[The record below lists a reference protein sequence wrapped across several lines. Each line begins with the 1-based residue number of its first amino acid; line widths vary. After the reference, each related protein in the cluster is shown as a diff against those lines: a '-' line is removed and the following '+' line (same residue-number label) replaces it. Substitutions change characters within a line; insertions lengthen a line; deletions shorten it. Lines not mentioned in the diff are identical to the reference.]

1 MSDNKQCCGGWTCH
15 DDELELEQIEDFWDD
30 MEFDAWEMDNNEY
43 MDDEDDVCEVDEMAP
58 FFMWEAVMWNNQF
71 EEIAIDD
78 FDWKWLV
85 LFFYPAD
92 FTFVCPTEL
101 EELADKYSELQE
113 LWAEVVSVSTD
124 THFSHLAWKN
134 SSPAIKKIKF
144 PMLWDASWETS
155 RAYWVYQEHNG
166 LDKRWTFIVDPDWIL
181 RSIEI
186 SSEWMWRSAD
196 ETIRKIKALKHMA
209 ENPWQVCPNK
219 WADKWTLNPWE
230 DLVWKI

>member
-1 MSDNKQCCGGWTCH
+1 MSVNNKCCGAWTCH
-15 DDELELEQIEDFWDD
+15 DDELDFDQMDWYEDFDD
-30 MEFDAWEMDNNEY
+30 FADYNYSDNA
-43 MDDEDDVCEVDEMAP
+43 VAEVDEPAP
-58 FFMWEAVMWNNQF
+58 FFMWDAVMWNNQF

-78 FDWKWLV
+78 FEWKWLV

-134 SSPAIKKIKF
+134 ASPAIKKIKF

-155 RAYWVYQEHNG
+155 RLYWVYQEENG
-166 LDKRWTFIVDPDWIL
+166 LDKRWTFIIDPEWVV

-186 SSEWMWRSAD
+186 ASEWLWRSVD
-196 ETIRKIKALKHMA
+196 ETIRKIKALKYMA
-209 ENPWQVCPNK
+209 ENPWVVCPNK
-219 WADKWTLNPWE
+219 WAEKWTLKPWE